1 MDPGTWLAL
10 AGLGAW
16 AALDGASA
24 GQLMISRPLVT
35 GTLTGALLGDPMTGF
50 TLGLFMEL
58 GNLGSPPVGGARLPD
73 PGPAAVGGAAVA
85 VLLGGGAGLALG
97 TAWGFGL
104 SLAGGGL
111 ITLKRQWH
119 GRLVAGLQEGDLE
132 PKRLPGRLA
141 LALAVEGLRGAGLA
155 VVGVGAALA
164 VPTTLASWW
173 PMGYGP
179 TLLLLAVLSAFPAG
193 HLLRTLPVEGGR
205 RWLLLT
211 GGIVG
216 AVLGGWLHGG
226 L

>member
-16 AALDGASA
+16 AALDQASA
-24 GQLMISRPLVT
+24 GQLMISRPLVI
-35 GTLTGALLGDPMTGF
+35 GTLTGVLLGDPMTGF
-50 TLGLFMEL
+50 TVGLFMEL
-58 GNLGSPPVGGARLPD
+58 GNLGSLPVGGARLPD

-104 SLAGGGL
+104 SLAGGAL
-111 ITLKRQWH
+111 TTLKRQWH

-132 PKRLPGRLA
+132 PERLPGRLA
-141 LALAVEGLRGAGLA
+141 LALVVEGLRGASLA
-155 VVGVGAALA
+155 LVGVGVALA
-164 VPTTLASWW
+164 VPPTVASWW
-173 PMGYGP
+173 PMGDGP
-179 TLLLLAVLSAFPAG
+179 TLLLLGVLSALPAG
-193 HLLRTLPVEGGR
+193 HLLRTLPVDRGR
-205 RWLLLT
+205 GLLLLA
-211 GGIVG
+211 GGLVG